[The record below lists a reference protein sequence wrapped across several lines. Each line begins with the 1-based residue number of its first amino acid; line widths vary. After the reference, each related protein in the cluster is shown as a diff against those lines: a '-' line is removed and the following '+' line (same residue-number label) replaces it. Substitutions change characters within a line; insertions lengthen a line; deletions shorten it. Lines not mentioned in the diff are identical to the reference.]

1 MSEAHRSLAEIEGP
15 WEEPN
20 FESGLI
26 DRLRAAWSKPT
37 EYLTNHEV
45 AACLRQKIAIDHLLP
60 LAKKRIGDGFDD
72 DTEGHDTELAD
83 AIEETEYWCRAD
95 DEDRRIRGLPPRE
108 KRG

>member
-1 MSEAHRSLAEIEGP
+1 MCPAHHSLAEIEGP

-26 DRLRAAWSKPT
+26 ERLRAAWSKPI
-37 EYLTNHEV
+37 ESLTNHEL
-45 AACLRQKIAIDHLLP
+45 ATCLRQQIAIDHLLP
-60 LAKKRIGDGFDD
+60 LAKKRIADGFAD
-72 DTEGHDTELAD
+72 DTELNDTELAG
-83 AIEETEYWCRAD
+83 AIRETEYWCRAD